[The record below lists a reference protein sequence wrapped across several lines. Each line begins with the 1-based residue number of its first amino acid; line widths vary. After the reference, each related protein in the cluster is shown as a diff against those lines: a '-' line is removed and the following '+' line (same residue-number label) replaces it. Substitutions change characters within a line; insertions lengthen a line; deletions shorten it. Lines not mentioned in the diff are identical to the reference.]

1 MKAILKKLYDS
12 FYIPL
17 PLADAQQEAED
28 AHRQLI
34 QRLSKPER
42 KLVLH
47 IIDAKDHITEER
59 SIDSFICGFELAW
72 KLSTELNAYD
82 RSRPADETGRL
93 L

>member
-1 MKAILKKLYDS
+1 MRWE
-12 FYIPL
+12 
-17 PLADAQQEAED
+17 Q
-28 AHRQLI
+28 
-34 QRLSKPER
+34 

-59 SIDSFICGFELAW
+59 FICGFELAW

-82 RSRPADETGRL
+82 RSRPADEAGRL

>member
-1 MKAILKKLYDS
+1 MRWD
-12 FYIPL
+12 
-17 PLADAQQEAED
+17 Q
-28 AHRQLI
+28 
-34 QRLSKPER
+34 

-82 RSRPADETGRL
+82 RSRPADEAGRL